1 MAFSFEDYLS
11 TTEKRT
17 TTTKD
22 SSSVGYLTLNDGES
36 ALVRINYSSASEF
49 MMTAYHQF
57 DATQNFMKVEC
68 LAAKKGGGSCP
79 LCAKASAGGTTVSKA
94 KTRIFVPMLASYIDK
109 ITGQPKAAVPV
120 VWDAQANSKCDWA
133 KELAM
138 KLSYFTDLRQHVFIL
153 KRTGTKLDT
162 KYSLD
167 YVPMYDKAEFVP
179 MDFSAFE
186 GFRIDKHSYWV
197 KSEED
202 IQTYI
207 STGAFPQAAKS
218 ETNTAAPIMS
228 EPTAT
233 PTPVSTSAPV
243 TMPVPTPTSTPTPAV
258 TPAPTAAAPQTFS
271 PGVAPV
277 PPAVQINTPP
287 AGMQF
292 TF

>member
-11 TTEKRT
+11 TTEKKAQD
-17 TTTKD
+17 TKEN
-22 SSSVGYLTLNDGES
+22 SSSVGYFKLEDGES

-57 DATQNFMKVEC
+57 DTTQNFMKVEC
-68 LAAKKGGGSCP
+68 LTASGHGKCP
-79 LCAKASAGGTTVSKA
+79 LCAAASVEHAVVSKA
-94 KTRIFVPMLASYIDK
+94 KTRIFVPMLAAFIDAT
-109 ITGQPKAAVPV
+109 TGQPKPAVPV
-120 VWDAQANSKCDWA
+120 IWDAQANSKCDWA

-138 KLSYFTDLRQHVFIL
+138 KLNYFTDLRQHVFIL
-153 KRTGTKLDT
+153 KRTGTKFDT

-186 GFRIDKHSYWV
+186 GFKIDRHSYWV
-197 KSEED
+197 KSEEE

-228 EPTAT
+228 EPTLT
-233 PTPVSTSAPV
+233 PTPVV
-243 TMPVPTPTSTPTPAV
+243 TPTPVAMPTPMPTPAV
-258 TPAPTAAAPQTFS
+258 TPTPAAAAPQTFL
-271 PGVAPV
+271 PGVAPIA
-277 PPAVQINTPP
+277 PTTQINTPP
-287 AGMQF
+287 ASMQF